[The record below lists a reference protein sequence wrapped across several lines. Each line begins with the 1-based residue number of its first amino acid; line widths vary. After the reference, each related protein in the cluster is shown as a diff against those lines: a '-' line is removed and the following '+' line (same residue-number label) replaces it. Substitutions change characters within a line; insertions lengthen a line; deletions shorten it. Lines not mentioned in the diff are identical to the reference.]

1 MSYFLED
8 EAKRREK
15 RRIDSELW
23 SMKQEEER
31 VSLRLRR
38 DLESIREASLTYE
51 DLQNELEPLI
61 KRLEA
66 LEQFLKTKQSELLKA
81 IMAEVKM

>member
-1 MSYFLED
+1 MSYFLEE

-31 VSLRLRR
+31 TSLRLRR
-38 DLESIREASLTYE
+38 DLESIREAALTYE

-61 KRLEA
+61 KRLETI
-66 LEQFLKTKQSELLKA
+66 EQFLKVNHRELLKA
-81 IMAEVKM
+81 VAVEVKQ